1 MKLEPIH
8 PKRHITPS
16 AILLLVCT
24 ALAAVS
30 SAHAQPAEQ
39 AGTEEFGM
47 TPRQLVQAIEKVEAA
62 IEKCM
67 RVQGF
72 QYIAADY
79 DTARKGMSSDKQLPG
94 VSEAEFIEKY
104 GSGVSTL
111 YTGLAPQLVDGYSP
125 GRVGLGERN
134 VQIFKGLGAADQVS
148 YNRALLGANTDATFA
163 VTLERENFSRTGGC
177 TRKAVEQAFTPKQ
190 LASTYYNPKD
200 ALINKDPRIK
210 AVLRKYAIEMR
221 KAGFDYS
228 HPDDVTPDINK
239 RLNAL
244 TQERTIPASKMS
256 PDQLKA
262 LRELQ
267 DFERRVAKKNFEL
280 REKLWDPVEAQIERE
295 MFAGSV
301 TK

>member
-1 MKLEPIH
+1 MKAKHRFPPWAVLAGAALC
-8 PKRHITPS
+8 T
-16 AILLLVCT
+16 LGLVQ
-24 ALAAVS
+24 
-30 SAHAQPAEQ
+30 AQSAEQ

-47 TPRQLVQAIEKVEAA
+47 TQRQLVQSIEKVEAV

-67 RVQGF
+67 RAQGF

-79 DTARKGMSSDKQLPG
+79 ETARKGMTSDKRLPG
-94 VSEAEFIEKY
+94 LSEAEFIDKY

-134 VQIFKGLGAADQVS
+134 VQIFKGLSAADQVA
-148 YNRALLGANTDATFA
+148 YNRALLGANSDATFA
-163 VTLERENFSRTGGC
+163 VTLERENFSRTDGC
-177 TRKAVEQAFTPKQ
+177 TRKAVEQVFTAKQ
-190 LASTYYNPKD
+190 MAATYYNPKD

-210 AVLRKYAIEMR
+210 SVLRRYAIEMR

-228 HPDDVTPDINK
+228 HPDDVTPDIGK

-244 TQERTIPASKMS
+244 TQDRTIPVSKMS

-267 DFERRVAKKNFEL
+267 DFERRVTKKNFEM

-295 MFAGSV
+295 MFARSV
-301 TK
+301 SK

>member
-1 MKLEPIH
+1 MKATHRFPPWAVLAGAALC
-8 PKRHITPS
+8 T
-16 AILLLVCT
+16 LGLVQ
-24 ALAAVS
+24 
-30 SAHAQPAEQ
+30 AQSAEQ

-47 TPRQLVQAIEKVEAA
+47 TQRQLVQSIEKVEAA

-79 DTARKGMSSDKQLPG
+79 ETARKGMTSDKRLPG
-94 VSEAEFIEKY
+94 LSEAEFIDKY

-134 VQIFKGLGAADQVS
+134 VQIFKGLSAADQVA
-148 YNRALLGANTDATFA
+148 YNRALLGANSDATFA
-163 VTLERENFSRTGGC
+163 VTLERENFSRTDGC
-177 TRKAVEQAFTPKQ
+177 TRKAVEQVFTAKQ
-190 LASTYYNPKD
+190 MAATYYNPKD

-244 TQERTIPASKMS
+244 TQDRTIPVSKMS
-256 PDQLKA
+256 PDQLKG

-267 DFERRVAKKNFEL
+267 DFERRVTKKNFEM

-295 MFAGSV
+295 MFARSV
-301 TK
+301 SK

>member
-39 AGTEEFGM
+39 VGTEEFGM

-94 VSEAEFIEKY
+94 VSEAEFIEKH

-134 VQIFKGLGAADQVS
+134 VQIFKGLGAADQAS

-210 AVLRKYAIEMR
+210 AVLREYAIEMR

-244 TQERTIPASKMS
+244 TQERTIPVSKMS

-295 MFAGSV
+295 MFARSV

>member
-1 MKLEPIH
+1 MK
-8 PKRHITPS
+8 PKPC
-16 AILLLVCT
+16 LVRG
-24 ALAAVS
+24 ALAGA
-30 SAHAQPAEQ
+30 AFAALCLAQTQAQPSDQ

-47 TPRQLVQAIEKVEAA
+47 TPRQLVQSIEKVEAV

-67 RVQGF
+67 RTQGF

-79 DTARKGMSSDKQLPG
+79 DTVRKGMTSDKRLPG
-94 VSEAEFIEKY
+94 LSETEFIDKY

-134 VQIFKGLGAADQVS
+134 VQIFKGLSPVDQVA
-148 YNRALLGANTDATFA
+148 YNRALLGANADATFA
-163 VTLERENFSRTGGC
+163 VTLERENFSRTDGC
-177 TRKAVEQAFTPKQ
+177 TRKAVEQVFTAKQ
-190 LASTYYNPKD
+190 MAATYYNPKD

-228 HPDDVTPDINK
+228 HPDDVTPDISK

-244 TQERTIPASKMS
+244 TQERTIPVSKMS

-267 DFERRVAKKNFEL
+267 DFERRVTRKNFEL

-295 MFAGSV
+295 MFSRSV
-301 TK
+301 SK

>member
-1 MKLEPIH
+1 MKPKPIH
-8 PKRHITPS
+8 PKRYITPS

-134 VQIFKGLGAADQVS
+134 VQIFKGLSAADQVS

-200 ALINKDPRIK
+200 ALVNKDPRIK

-244 TQERTIPASKMS
+244 TQERTIPVSKMS

-295 MFAGSV
+295 MFARSV

>member
-1 MKLEPIH
+1 MKPEPIQSIRRVA
-8 PKRHITPS
+8 PL
-16 AILLLVCT
+16 AILFYIAT

-30 SAHAQPAEQ
+30 SPHAQPADQ

-62 IEKCM
+62 IERCM

-72 QYIAADY
+72 QYLAADY
-79 DTARKGMSSDKQLPG
+79 DTVRKGMGSDKQMPG
-94 VSEAEFIEKY
+94 VSEAEFIDKY

-134 VQIFKGLGAADQVS
+134 VQIFKGLNAADQVA
-148 YNRALLGANTDATFA
+148 YNRALLGANSDATFA

-190 LASTYYNPKD
+190 MASTYYNPKD
-200 ALINKDPRIK
+200 ALVNKDPRIK

-244 TQERTIPASKMS
+244 TQERTIPVSKMS

-267 DFERRVAKKNFEL
+267 DFERRVTKKNFEL

-295 MFAGSV
+295 MFSRSV
-301 TK
+301 SK

>member
-1 MKLEPIH
+1 MKPKPIH

-30 SAHAQPAEQ
+30 SAHALPAEQ

-79 DTARKGMSSDKQLPG
+79 DTARKGMTSDKQLPG

-134 VQIFKGLGAADQVS
+134 VQIFKGLSAADQVS

-244 TQERTIPASKMS
+244 TQERTIPVSKMS

-267 DFERRVAKKNFEL
+267 DFERRVTKKNFEL

-295 MFAGSV
+295 MFARSV
-301 TK
+301 NK